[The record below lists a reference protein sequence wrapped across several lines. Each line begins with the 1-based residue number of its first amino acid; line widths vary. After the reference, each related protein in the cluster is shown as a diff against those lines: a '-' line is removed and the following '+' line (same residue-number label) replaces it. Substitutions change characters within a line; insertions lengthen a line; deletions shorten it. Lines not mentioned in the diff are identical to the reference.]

1 MNRSSPTRAKL
12 SDAPSA
18 LSSIDLEIIRGKLS
32 ATSEEMGVVL
42 ARASMS
48 PVIYE
53 ILDFACGVCDAD
65 GHLISQTNGITVF
78 TGTFSAQVQAIKRKH
93 GSTIRSGDIFISN
106 DPFVGNTHTA
116 DVAIIKPVF
125 FEGELIAFAIAMAHW
140 TELGGMV
147 AGTLSPQA
155 TEIYQE
161 GLRLTGLRIF
171 REGVRQDDL
180 FELIA
185 ENVRLP
191 AMSLGDLNAELA
203 AARIGDIRVRE
214 ICAAY
219 GEATLKA
226 AFRRILETG
235 EAASRK
241 AIAVLPDGVYEA
253 HDRIDGDGISDEP
266 IPIQVKVTIAGDEIT
281 FDFTGSSAQREAPIN
296 CSRGTL
302 HSACKTILKA
312 MVDPGA
318 PSNEGWFQPMKVIA
332 PDGTIF
338 TAMKP
343 AATGWYFEVSAHATE
358 LIWKAL
364 AAIVPERLSAG
375 SYMSLCGTYLGG
387 KDPATGQ
394 PFVVVEPHMGGWG
407 AMRDCDGASALI
419 STPDGDTYNY
429 SIELFEAKFP
439 IRVNQ
444 YSLNVADG
452 AGAGLYRGGF
462 GTIREYEILAD
473 NAFMYSSLGRSV
485 EKPWGIDGGGSGT
498 TNAIELTRDGQTTR
512 GARFPYTKLKRSDR
526 MRVITGGGGGYGPAV
541 MRPPQDVLAD
551 VHDGYIDRETARA
564 IYKVAITPDFRVDDA
579 ATARLRGA

>member
-1 MNRSSPTRAKL
+1 MAKL
-12 SDAPSA
+12 DSK
-18 LSSIDLEIIRGKLS
+18 SSVLTSIELEIIRGKLA

-53 ILDFACGVCDAD
+53 ILDFACGVCDAE
-65 GHLISQTNGITVF
+65 GQLISQTNGITVF

-93 GSTIRSGDIFISN
+93 GATIRPGDIFISN
-106 DPFVGNTHTA
+106 DPFEGNTHTA
-116 DVAIIKPVF
+116 DVAIVKPVF

-161 GLRLTGLRIF
+161 GLQLTGLRIF

-191 AMSLGDLNAELA
+191 TMSLGDLNAELA
-203 AARIGDIRVRE
+203 AARIGDLRIRE
-214 ICAAY
+214 ICTAY

-226 AFRRILETG
+226 AFNRILETG

-241 AIAVLPDGVYEA
+241 AITALPDGVYEA
-253 HDRIDGDGISDEP
+253 HDRIDGDGVSNEA

-281 FDFTGSSAQREAPIN
+281 FDFTGSSAQRDAPIN
-296 CSRGTL
+296 CSRGAL
-302 HSACKTILKA
+302 YSASKTILKA

-318 PSNEGWFQPMKVIA
+318 PSNEGWFRPMNIVA
-332 PDGTIF
+332 PDGTVF

-343 AATGWYFEVSAHATE
+343 AATGWYFEVTAHATE

-364 AAIVPERLSAG
+364 AEIVPERLSAG

-407 AMRDCDGASALI
+407 AMRDADGASALI
-419 STPDGDTYNY
+419 ATPDGDTYNY

-444 YSLNVADG
+444 YSLNVKDG
-452 AGAGLYRGGF
+452 AGAGRYRGGF

-473 NAFMYSSLGRSV
+473 KAFMYSSLGRSV
-485 EKPWGIDGGGSGT
+485 EKPWGVAGGGSGT
-498 TNAIELTRDGQTTR
+498 TNAIELTQQGRTVR
-512 GARFPYTKLKRSDR
+512 GARFPYTNLKKGDR
-526 MRVITGGGGGYGPAV
+526 MRVITGGGGGYGSPTA
-541 MRPPQDVLAD
+541 RSPRDVLAD
-551 VHDGYIDRETARA
+551 VRGGYIDREIARSV
-564 IYKVAITPDFRVDDA
+564 YKVSITADFQIEDAGTNHLQRV
-579 ATARLRGA
+579 

>member
-1 MNRSSPTRAKL
+1 MPTKQT
-12 SDAPSA
+12 SNSA
-18 LSSIDLEIIRGKLS
+18 DSGLSSIELEIIRGKLA

-53 ILDFACGVCDAD
+53 ILDFACGICDAE
-65 GHLISQTNGITVF
+65 GQLISQTNGITVF
-78 TGTFSAQVQAIKRKH
+78 TGTFSAQVQAIRRKH
-93 GSTIRSGDIFISN
+93 GATIRPGDIFISN
-106 DPFVGNTHTA
+106 DPFEGNTHTA
-116 DVAIIKPVF
+116 DVAIVKPVF

-155 TEIYQE
+155 NEIFQE
-161 GLRLTGLRIF
+161 GIRLTGLRIF

-203 AARIGDIRVRE
+203 AARIGDIRIRE
-214 ICAAY
+214 ICTAY

-226 AFRRILETG
+226 AFNRILATG

-241 AIAVLPDGVYEA
+241 AIAALPDGTYKA
-253 HDRIDGDGISDEP
+253 TDLIDGDGIVTDP
-266 IPIQVKVTIAGDEIT
+266 IPVHVTVTIAGDEIT
-281 FDFTGSSAQREAPIN
+281 FDFTGSSPQRDAPVN
-296 CSRGTL
+296 CSRGAL
-302 HSACKTILKA
+302 QSACKTILKA
-312 MVDPGA
+312 MVDPAA
-318 PSNEGWFQPMKVIA
+318 PSNEGWFRPMKIVA

-343 AATGWYFEVSAHATE
+343 AATGWYFEVTAYATE

-364 AAIVPERLSAG
+364 ASIVPERLSAG
-375 SYMSLCGTYLGG
+375 SYVSLCGTYLGG
-387 KDPATGQ
+387 KDPSGQ

-407 AMRDCDGASALI
+407 AMHDGDGTNALI

-439 IRVNQ
+439 IRVAQ
-444 YSLNVADG
+444 YGLNVE
-452 AGAGLYRGGF
+452 AGVGSGRYRGGF
-462 GTIREYEILAD
+462 GTVREYEILTD
-473 NAFMYSSLGRSV
+473 DAFTYSSLGRSV
-485 EKPWGIDGGGSGT
+485 EKPWGIAGGGSGT
-498 TNAIELTRDGQTTR
+498 TNAIELTTAGKTVR
-512 GARFPYTKLKRSDR
+512 GARFPYTKLKKGDR
-526 MRVITGGGGGYGPAV
+526 MRVITGGGGGYGEPTE
-541 MRPPQDVLAD
+541 RTPQAVLAD
-551 VHDGYIDRETARA
+551 VRDGYIDRETARTV
-564 IYKVAITPDFRVDDA
+564 YRVEIGADLQVDEA
-579 ATARLRGA
+579 ATRRLRNA

>member
-1 MNRSSPTRAKL
+1 MHTFTRPSS
-12 SDAPSA
+12 APS
-18 LSSIDLEIIRGKLS
+18 SIELEIIRGKLAAS
-32 ATSEEMGVVL
+32 SDEMGVVL

-53 ILDFACGVCDAD
+53 ILDFACGVCDAE
-65 GHLISQTNGITVF
+65 GQLISQTNGITVF
-78 TGTFSAQVQAIKRKH
+78 TGTFSAQIQAIRRKH
-93 GSTIRSGDIFISN
+93 GNSIRPGDIFISN
-106 DPFVGNTHTA
+106 DPFEGNTHTA
-116 DVAIIKPVF
+116 DVAIVKPVF

-203 AARIGDIRVRE
+203 AARIGDIRIRE

-226 AFRRILETG
+226 AFQRILATG
-235 EAASRK
+235 EAASRR
-241 AIAVLPDGVYEA
+241 AIAALPDGVYEA
-253 HDRIDGDGISDEP
+253 HDWIDGDGVSDEP

-281 FDFTGSSAQREAPIN
+281 FDFTGSSAQRDAPIN
-296 CSRGTL
+296 CTRGAL
-302 HSACKTILKA
+302 YSACKTILKA
-312 MVDPGA
+312 MVDPAA
-318 PSNEGWFQPMKVIA
+318 PSNEGWFRPMKITA
-332 PDGTIF
+332 PDGTVF
-338 TAMKP
+338 TALKP
-343 AATGWYFEVSAHATE
+343 AATGWYYEVTAHATE

-375 SYMSLCGTYLGG
+375 SYMSLCTTYLGG
-387 KDPATGQ
+387 EDPASGQ

-407 AMRDCDGASALI
+407 AMRDADGADALI

-439 IRVNQ
+439 IRVCE
-444 YSLNVADG
+444 YGLNIRDGVG
-452 AGAGLYRGGF
+452 AGRFRGGF
-462 GTIREYEILAD
+462 GTVREYEILAD
-473 NAFMYSSLGRSV
+473 KAFMYSSLGRSV
-485 EKPWGIDGGGSGT
+485 EKPWGVAGGGSGT
-498 TNAIELTRDGQTTR
+498 TNAVELMQNGRRLR
-512 GARFPYTKLKRSDR
+512 GARFPYTRLKKGDR
-526 MRVITGGGGGYGPAV
+526 MRVMTGGGGGYGVPTERA
-541 MRPPQDVLAD
+541 PQAVLAD
-551 VHDGYIDRETARA
+551 VRNGYVDRETARA
-564 IYKVAITPDFRVDDA
+564 VYKTAITPDLRLDEA
-579 ATARLRGA
+579 ETNLLRGI

>member
-1 MNRSSPTRAKL
+1 MAKL
-12 SDAPSA
+12 DNK
-18 LSSIDLEIIRGKLS
+18 SSVLTSIELEIIRGKLA

-53 ILDFACGVCDAD
+53 ILDFACGVCDAE
-65 GHLISQTNGITVF
+65 GQLISQTNGITVF

-93 GSTIRSGDIFISN
+93 GATIRPGDIFISN
-106 DPFVGNTHTA
+106 DPFEGNTHTA
-116 DVAIIKPVF
+116 DVAIVKPVF

-161 GLRLTGLRIF
+161 GLQLTGLRIF

-191 AMSLGDLNAELA
+191 TMSLGDLNAELA
-203 AARIGDIRVRE
+203 AARIGDLRIRE
-214 ICAAY
+214 ICTAY

-226 AFRRILETG
+226 AFNRILETG

-241 AIAVLPDGVYEA
+241 AITALPDGVYEA
-253 HDRIDGDGISDEP
+253 HDRIDGDGVSNEA

-281 FDFTGSSAQREAPIN
+281 FDFSGSSAQRDAPIN
-296 CSRGTL
+296 CSRGAL
-302 HSACKTILKA
+302 YSASKTILKA

-318 PSNEGWFQPMKVIA
+318 PSNEGWFRPMNIVA
-332 PDGTIF
+332 PDGTVF

-343 AATGWYFEVSAHATE
+343 AATGWYFEVTAHATE

-364 AAIVPERLSAG
+364 AELVPERLSAG
-375 SYMSLCGTYLGG
+375 SYISLCGTYLGG
-387 KDPATGQ
+387 KDPTTGQ

-407 AMRDCDGASALI
+407 AMRDADGASALI
-419 STPDGDTYNY
+419 ATPDGDTYNY

-444 YSLNVADG
+444 YCLNVKDG
-452 AGAGLYRGGF
+452 AGAGRYRGGF

-473 NAFMYSSLGRSV
+473 KAFMYSSLGRSV
-485 EKPWGIDGGGSGT
+485 EKPWGVAGGGSGT
-498 TNAIELTRDGQTTR
+498 TNAIELTQQGRTVR
-512 GARFPYTKLKRSDR
+512 GARFPYTNLKKGDR
-526 MRVITGGGGGYGPAV
+526 MRVITGGGGGYGSPTA
-541 MRPPQDVLAD
+541 RSPRDVLAD
-551 VHDGYIDRETARA
+551 VRGGYIDRETARSV
-564 IYKVAITPDFRVDDA
+564 YKVSITADFQIEDAGTNHLQRV
-579 ATARLRGA
+579 